1 MKNLYFKIDILSV
14 SLSLLLFFSII
25 RGIGEF
31 LGNMEIY
38 YAFRWTTMV
47 VSLLLVWLIAR
58 KNYNLRE
65 AIVLVFTGLCSVV
78 ATICSGQGTMLRAFL
93 LIAAAKDVKLQKIFK
108 VVAWTA
114 GLTFLLIVGLF
125 LLGFIH
131 DGALRRGFSALG
143 FGHPNG
149 VGQLLMTIIF
159 AGYLLI
165 DRVRWYHYFLL
176 VMSTLGV
183 WILTDSR
190 AACVGL
196 ILQIMGAVLV
206 EREFFKSYRK
216 FFYSLAGLVFPLLLI
231 GTYCVSTVFVD
242 TDFVQMLDEVL
253 SWRISLSNW
262 AFENIGISWFG
273 SDINYKETGELL
285 LCYGNRF
292 HYLVVDNAY
301 CELLVRF
308 GVVMT
313 AFAVFVYEGIVCK
326 AYKNI
331 DDKILV
337 VLVVTA
343 IYMLMEQMPLDLTR
357 GFVFLYLLAKTNVT
371 LRNCDIVSKG
381 GQTVTGRKAQGAG
394 RKVNAALMK
403 E

>member
-1 MKNLYFKIDILSV
+1 M

-31 LGNMEIY
+31 QDNLEIY
-38 YAFRWTTMV
+38 YAFRWTTVV
-47 VSLLLVWLIAR
+47 VSVLLVWSIAR

-65 AIVLVFTGLCSVV
+65 AIVLVFAGFCSVV

-93 LIAAAKDVKLQKIFK
+93 LISAAKDVKSQKIFK

-114 GLTFLLIVGLF
+114 VLTFLLIVGLF

-143 FGHPNG
+143 FGHSNG
-149 VGQLLMTIIF
+149 VGQLLMTITF

-165 DRVRWYHYFLL
+165 DKMRWYHYFLL
-176 VMSTLGV
+176 VISTLGV

-190 AACVGL
+190 GACVGL
-196 ILQIMGAVLV
+196 ILQIIGAVLV
-206 EREFFKSYRK
+206 EWNFFKSYRK
-216 FFYSLAGLVFPLLLI
+216 FFYNLAGLVFPLLLI

-242 TDFVQMLDEVL
+242 TDFVQMLDEVF
-253 SWRISLSNW
+253 SRRISLSNW
-262 AFENIGISWFG
+262 AFENIGVSWFG
-273 SDINYKETGELL
+273 SDVNYKETGELL
-285 LCYGNRF
+285 LCYGNYF
-292 HYLVVDNAY
+292 KFLVVDNAY
-301 CELLVRF
+301 CELVVRF
-308 GVVMT
+308 GIVMT
-313 AFAVFVYEGIVCK
+313 VFAVFVYEGIVYK

-343 IYMLMEQMPLDLTR
+343 IYMLMEKMPLDLTR
-357 GFVFLYLLAKTNVT
+357 GFVFLYLLAKPDAT

-381 GQTVTGRKAQGAG
+381 GQTISGRRDEGLRLRA
-394 RKVNAALMK
+394 
-403 E
+403 